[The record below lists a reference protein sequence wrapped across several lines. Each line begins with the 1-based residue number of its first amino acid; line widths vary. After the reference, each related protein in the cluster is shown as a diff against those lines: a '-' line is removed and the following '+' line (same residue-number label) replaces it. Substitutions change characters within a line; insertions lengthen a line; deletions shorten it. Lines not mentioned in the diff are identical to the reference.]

1 MDDTWDKMGPEL
13 LLHLKYVGY
22 RGQYETRLSFY
33 KPLCCFSFFYNLSLS
48 RWSPHFVTSFLT
60 LQRCKVTVLHLLDHE
75 LYCFKLASNYVT
87 TLTNYK
93 SLVAYT
99 TKVS

>member
-13 LLHLKYVGY
+13 LSRLKYVGY

-33 KPLCCFSFFYNLSLS
+33 KPLCCSIFNS

-60 LQRCKVTVLHLLDHE
+60 LQRGKVTVLHLFDRE
-75 LYCFKLASNYVT
+75 LYCLKLTRDYIT

-93 SLVAYT
+93 G
-99 TKVS
+99 